1 MWSLMRASHSS
12 GMSPGEQLLDQLLGD
27 GVLVE
32 GIEVDERALAR
43 HPFGGTKP
51 FVLLPVHEDGS
62 IASP

>member
-1 MWSLMRASHSS
+1 MRMVD
-12 GMSPGEQLLDQLLGD
+12 GYYPLPTKPGL
-27 GVLVE
+27 

>member
-1 MWSLMRASHSS
+1 
-12 GMSPGEQLLDQLLGD
+12 MSPGEQLLDQLLGD

-32 GIEVDERALAR
+32 GIDVDERALAR